1 MLENTRSYK
10 LKVYAQFKLFI
21 YTLVKQ
27 DTTLLELS
35 NKSFSNKVGDLFSA
49 INYFYYFYFI
59 KNYIN
64 VKGSSNLRK
73 QFLKSIFVNL
83 IVRVRKQLKLNNEL
97 IQISNQDKVLDFYDE
112 VALLLAYDN
121 IDITDF

>member
-1 MLENTRSYK
+1 MLENTRLYK
-10 LKVYAQFKLFI
+10 LEVYAQFKLFVI
-21 YTLVKQ
+21 TLVKQ

-49 INYFYYFYFI
+49 TNYFYYFYFI
-59 KNYIN
+59 KNYLNI
-64 VKGSSNLRK
+64 KGSSKLRK
-73 QFLKSIFVNL
+73 QFLKLIFINL
-83 IVRVRKQLKLNNEL
+83 VVRVRKQLKLNNKL
-97 IQISNQDKVLDFYDE
+97 TQISNQDKVLDFYDK